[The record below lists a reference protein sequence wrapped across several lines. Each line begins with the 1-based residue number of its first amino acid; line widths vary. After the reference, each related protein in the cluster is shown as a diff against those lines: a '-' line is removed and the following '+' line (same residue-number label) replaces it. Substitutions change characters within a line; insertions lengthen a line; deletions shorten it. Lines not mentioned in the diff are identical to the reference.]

1 MARRIGLLAGSTA
14 AVIAGLWL
22 ANAKPLADRAT
33 AAVDTAAGASPADQ
47 LAAGLLLLEGGEH
60 AAARDRLGYALKG
73 EATLSREQQS
83 ALNEALRRL
92 NDTDP
97 FASPDA
103 DGSETAELFLA
114 EARAAVQRGD
124 RSAARKLAAAAA
136 AFGTDWPDGAGP
148 DALLAALG
156 PAPAAAADREIL
168 PDEFAAM
175 DFGDGTPADGAPAAT
190 VAPATDGW
198 GAPAVSPDSVEGGS
212 AKAAAKQLLVQ
223 ARADLNA
230 GRYEDA
236 RSLALEAWE
245 LHADWDVFAPDSP
258 ERILADVAAKTKTV
272 TFTPKV
278 AAEPK
283 SQPTEA
289 EVARGAAADALAA
302 ARDALADGAF
312 DQAEAYIG
320 AAEAAGLA
328 WDVLDVTP
336 DVVRAELAEAR
347 AAQSGAPAGPNRVS
361 NAAFDMD
368 FDATFGV
375 TPTGAETPATAT
387 PATAT
392 PATDEAPEVVASAA
406 SDDPFALPPVDPF
419 GAAPIDASPFGTAGA
434 PAAAVEAA
442 AVEDEEAPAAASA
455 RSLYDEGMTA
465 LKAGDRA
472 EALKLFLA
480 CHQAGETGAP
490 LDPFRAEQVQSFL
503 VSLAPAGGVGSVSP
517 AAAVAPAASVRNAAG
532 QTPAER
538 LNLSGQAEN
547 VRFDKLRGEV
557 LNAIFRAERLRE
569 ADNVDEAR
577 AVLSRTKSS
586 VETADLRDDLK
597 APMLRHI
604 ANSAAAVEG
613 YAKQMAPKL
622 ELEQRNKTVQDEIAR
637 ETARKI
643 RVEQEIAEL
652 VERFNDQINNREYP
666 EALATAKQA
675 RAIDPDLPET
685 NLMVWK
691 AKFAFRN
698 SEGERIKEAKEEGF
712 VAAMSA
718 VDEASIPF
726 ADDFAFPK
734 NWDDVTARR
743 GLRYGKTGVI
753 GSRSVQEK
761 MIAAAMDRPV
771 SLHFRD
777 APLAEVIQHMAT
789 LADINIFMDPAD
801 VEAVGAAVDTP
812 VTIDVEGIRLKSAL
826 NLILEPLD
834 LGHVISDDVLKVTN
848 RNQMGGEL
856 KTVPYPVT
864 DLVIAIQNFGG
875 SNGGVDPM
883 LQSAAKADP
892 FGAGGFGVGN
902 LGVGNF
908 SLPAVG
914 GVAPTTD
921 LSGALIDPATGGR
934 VESRVSGDGRRMR
947 FEELSEM
954 IRTTVDPE
962 SWETLGG
969 RGTLQTSETTLALV
983 VRQTQAVHEQI
994 SELLTQLRRL
1004 QDLQVAVE
1012 VRFITVTDEFF
1023 ERIGIDFDFDVQDD
1037 LGAGPIDASP
1047 FGAIDTPSPQFGGGA
1062 GVAGVAGQAGQ
1073 AGAQGVQGA
1082 AGVAGAGG
1090 VPFFPN
1096 FQLPT
1101 LPPLQS
1107 GGATPFQNPL
1117 VPGGTTADFFDPS
1130 PGRDIR
1136 DRDDYGDGTV
1146 VGLAGDP
1153 SQGTAGFRQDLDIP
1167 FQQGSF
1173 GVGVPD
1179 FVAGDLNLGLNV
1191 GFAIL
1196 SDIEA
1201 FFFINAVQSDSRN
1214 NLMFAPK
1221 VTLYNGQQANVR
1233 NETQQAFVA
1242 SLTPVVGIGSVAY
1255 SPNVQTIDEGIE
1267 MQVTAV
1273 ISADRRFVRLTVIP
1287 TFTNVIDIFSY
1298 TFAGGAGAAGQGG
1311 GGGFGAQGGGGVGGG
1326 GGGGVGGVG
1335 GGGGAQGFGGIG
1347 GGMIARNALLQTLP
1361 QQVAGVTGQQ
1371 GVGGQQGQGGQQTGG
1386 FGSLTIQLPLQEV
1399 VEVQTT
1405 VSVPDGGTVLLGG
1418 IKRLREGREM
1428 AGVPILN
1435 KLPYVSRLFKNTG
1448 VARSTE
1454 SLMLMVTPRIIILE
1468 EEEELLG
1475 IEI

>member
-47 LAAGLLLLEGGEH
+47 LAAGLLLLERGEH

-73 EATLSREQQS
+73 EATLAREQQS

-103 DGSETAELFLA
+103 DGSETAALFLA

-124 RSAARKLAAAAA
+124 REAARKLAAAAA

-156 PAPAAAADREIL
+156 PAPAAAAGEEIL

-175 DFGDGTPADGAPAAT
+175 DFGDGLSGAIAPA

-198 GAPAVSPDSVEGGS
+198 AAPAVSPDSVEGGS

-223 ARADLNA
+223 ARTELNA

-245 LHADWDVFAPDSP
+245 LHADWDVFAADSP

-278 AAEPK
+278 AASE

-312 DQAEAYIG
+312 DQSEAYIG
-320 AAEAAGLA
+320 AAEAAGVA
-328 WDVLDVTP
+328 WNVLDVTP

-347 AAQSGAPAGPNRVS
+347 RVASQSPAAGPNRVS

-375 TPTGAETPATAT
+375 TPTSAAAPAT
-387 PATAT
+387 PT
-392 PATDEAPEVVASAA
+392 PATDEAPEVVTTAA

-419 GAAPIDASPFGTAGA
+419 GGVRPA
-434 PAAAVEAA
+434 PAAP
-442 AVEDEEAPAAASA
+442 VEDEEAPAAASA
-455 RSLYDEGMTA
+455 RSLYDEGMVA

-480 CHQAGETGAP
+480 CHRAGETGAP

-517 AAAVAPAASVRNAAG
+517 AAAVSPAASVRNAAG

-622 ELEQRNKTVQDEIAR
+622 ELERRNQTVKDEIAV
-637 ETARKI
+637 EVARKI
-643 RVEQEIAEL
+643 RVEQEMAEL
-652 VERFNDQINNREYP
+652 TERFNDQLRNREFV

-675 RAIDPDLPET
+675 RALDPDAPHAE
-685 NLMVWK
+685 LMVWK
-691 AKFAFRN
+691 AKFAHR
-698 SEGERIKEAKEEGF
+698 EHQGKEIAEAKEEGF
-712 VAAMSA
+712 VAAMTA
-718 VDEASIPF
+718 VDKASIPF

-734 NWDDVTARR
+734 NWDDVSARR

-771 SLHFRD
+771 SLHFQD

-848 RNQMGGEL
+848 RNQMGGQL

-914 GVAPTTD
+914 GAAPTTD

-954 IRTTVDPE
+954 IRTTVEPE

-969 RGTLQTSETTLALV
+969 RGTLQTNETTLALV

-1012 VRFITVTDEFF
+1012 VRFVTVTDEFF

-1037 LGAGPIDASP
+1037 LGAGPIDALP
-1047 FGAIDTPSPQFGGGA
+1047 FGTIDTPSPQIGGAA

-1073 AGAQGVQGA
+1073 AGAQGVQGVQGA
-1082 AGVAGAGG
+1082 AGTT
-1090 VPFFPN
+1090 PFFPN

-1107 GGATPFQNPL
+1107 GGATQFQNPL
-1117 VPGGTTADFFDPS
+1117 VPGGSTSDFFDPS

-1146 VGLAGDP
+1146 VGVVGDP

-1179 FVAGDLNLGLNV
+1179 FVAGDLSLGMNV

-1298 TFAGGAGAAGQGG
+1298 TFAGGAATAGQGG
-1311 GGGFGAQGGGGVGGG
+1311 GGGFGGQQGQGGGIGGG
-1326 GGGGVGGVG
+1326 AGGGQA
-1335 GGGGAQGFGGIG
+1335 AQGFGGIG
-1347 GGMIARNALLQTLP
+1347 GGMLARNALLQTLP

-1371 GVGGQQGQGGQQTGG
+1371 GQGGQQVAGQQGG